1 MMENPADIY
10 DNYIEKCKQSIRNEV
25 KKCTG
30 ENKKCQS
37 KLFLS
42 RNISLD
48 SNLFLNLWYNIFLFS
63 EKNILIRIFLWTENG
78 FIII

>member
-1 MMENPADIY
+1 MMGNPADIY
-10 DNYIEKCKQSIRNEV
+10 DNYIEKCKQSIRNGV

-42 RNISLD
+42 RKISLD
-48 SNLFLNLWYNIFLFS
+48 SNLFLNL
-63 EKNILIRIFLWTENG
+63 
-78 FIII
+78 